1 MLRLSRLA
9 RAAAC
14 LAAVLLFPATEARAQ
29 GWRWTLTPYV
39 WTTDVGMDVKLKDK
53 SIVSETI
60 AFTDLIEDLDA
71 AMQIRIEGQNGAH
84 GIFADLFFVGLSK
97 EAQRFQLPN
106 GTTGTIAP
114 SMRMSILDAAG
125 TFNPRGNQQGFTLL
139 YGTRIMVERVEIET
153 TFDAP
158 PSTSIPASQDTKD
171 TLVDALIG
179 ARYSRRLFSRW
190 SVTAHADA
198 SAGATEYT
206 WSAGSD
212 LAYNFGAAD
221 RFAITAGYRRMDV
234 QFKSELPIENRMT
247 MSGFVGGFRMAF

>member
-1 MLRLSRLA
+1 MLRPSRLA

-14 LAAVLLFPATEARAQ
+14 LAALLLFPVTEARAQ

-39 WTTDVGMDVKLKDK
+39 WTTDVGLDLKLKDK

-71 AMQIRIEGQNGAH
+71 AMQIRFEGRNGAH

-106 GTTGTIAP
+106 GTAGTITP
-114 SMRMSILDAAG
+114 TMRMSILDGAG
-125 TFNPRGNQQGFTLL
+125 TFSARGNRQSFTLL
-139 YGTRIMVERVEIET
+139 YGTRIIVERVEIET
-153 TFDAP
+153 TFDVP
-158 PSTSIPASQDTKD
+158 PATSSPASEDTRD
-171 TLVDALIG
+171 TLIDALIG
-179 ARYSRRLFSRW
+179 ARYSRRLLPRW

-198 SAGATEYT
+198 SAGATDYT
-206 WSAGSD
+206 WSAGTD
-212 LAYNFGAAD
+212 LAFHFGAAD